1 MAEPALFRTQRH
13 RGLLWLAGIALMVAV
28 LVAVRSQPQPVEER
42 LVRLHAQQVFGAGSE
57 LLAEPLPVQA
67 LLLDYREDVLL
78 LLKAQAAL
86 QVFPEHSRL
95 LMELFGEEPEF
106 QEALR
111 THGEYLIPPVI
122 HFYQNPVGSIE
133 ITNRVAGTRQTLT
146 PEERAWYAINFANK
160 EGHDFTG
167 QFLVGPDGSIE
178 WIWTERITEG
188 VTQFFTSGIRTL
200 ESRYRTDQSIRARD
214 LGWAAVDAI
223 VIGSA
228 VKFLK
233 AGRAA
238 ATTARASTV
247 TARSAAYTSRLARA
261 GRMASVLV
269 SHARWPAVAALAYV
283 AVRHPVVLNDLFAG
297 AARVLGVP
305 SWMVQVPGWFII
317 LLPVLLLLRWLARI
331 CLWFVPARRPRVL

>member
-1 MAEPALFRTQRH
+1 MTEPALFRTH
-13 RGLLWLAGIALMVAV
+13 RRRSVLWLAVIALMVAV
-28 LVAVRSQPQPVEER
+28 LVAARSQPQPVEER
-42 LVRLHAQQVFGAGSE
+42 LVRLHAQEAFGARSD

-78 LLKAQAAL
+78 FLKAQAAL
-86 QVFPEHSRL
+86 QVFPEHTRL
-95 LMELFGEEPEF
+95 LMELFGEEEEF
-106 QEALR
+106 QAALR
-111 THGEYLIPPVI
+111 AHGEYLIPPVI

-133 ITNRVAGTRQTLT
+133 MMNRVAGTRQTLS
-146 PEERAWYAINFANK
+146 PEERAWYAINFANN

-200 ESRYRTDQSIRARD
+200 ESRYRTDQPVRARD
-214 LGWAAVDAI
+214 VGWAAVDAI
-223 VIGSA
+223 IIGSA

-261 GRMASVLV
+261 GRMASVMV

-297 AARVLGVP
+297 AAKVLGVP
-305 SWMVQVPGWFII
+305 PWMVQVPGWFII
-317 LLPVLLLLRWLARI
+317 LLPILLLLRWLGRI
-331 CLWFVPARRPRVL
+331 CLWFVPARRPRAL